1 MEACDPTKKQ
11 KYHHGTSWAPH
22 TPVLSTESYAL
33 VLLLIS
39 AMLYSVMA
47 SFVKVV
53 SAAGIPATELV
64 FIRAVFQSCLVVT
77 GLVFSREKDSGRRM
91 IWAPVGRSKRIVR
104 VVLARGAIGGF
115 GFVLYYFTIKSI
127 PLGDAITLLSL
138 TPLMTVFLARFTLGE
153 PIQIPQLL
161 ATLLSVVGAVLIAG
175 GPAHILALLSSS
187 STDTTSTVAR
197 NYNPF
202 GYVTALVGSFC
213 SSCVLVLVRKAGTL
227 GVHTLQLLF
236 SWCLWSICFSCV
248 LGVLLSDF
256 SDSTVAS
263 LFREE
268 PWHSPSDPAVRWN
281 IFAVC
286 SVGSLA
292 HFLLNYAGRFAPAGI
307 SSIIRSS
314 SIIWGYIFEVTL
326 FHQNPSLTTW
336 VGVLIVLFSLVLV
349 AWEKVVAFC
358 VRKRQEQRA
367 AVSVIADGDVT
378 TMMIK
383 DEDKELIVG
392 LKTEN
397 YGSFSFLSSIA

>member
-1 MEACDPTKKQ
+1 M
-11 KYHHGTSWAPH
+11 G
-22 TPVLSTESYAL
+22 
-33 VLLLIS
+33 
-39 AMLYSVMA
+39 YSVMA

-53 SAAGIPATELV
+53 SAAGIPSTQLV
-64 FIRAVFQSCLVVT
+64 FTRAVFQLCLVVT
-77 GLVFSREKDSGRRM
+77 GLLFYREKDGGRRM
-91 IWAPVGRSKRIVR
+91 IWVPIGRSKRIVR

-138 TPLMTVFLARFTLGE
+138 TPIMTVFLARFTLGE
-153 PIQIPQLL
+153 PIQIPQLF
-161 ATLLSVVGAVLIAG
+161 ASVLSVVGAVLIAG
-175 GPAHILALLSSS
+175 GPAHILALLSNS
-187 STDTTSTVAR
+187 STDTISAEAR

-236 SWCLWSICFSCV
+236 SWCLWGISFSCV
-248 LGVLLSDF
+248 LGLLLSIF
-256 SDSTVAS
+256 SNSTVAL
-263 LFREE
+263 LFQEE

-286 SVGSLA
+286 VIGSVA

-314 SIIWGYIFEVTL
+314 SIMWGYLFEVTI

-336 VGVLIVLFSLVLV
+336 LGVLIVLFSLVLV

-358 VRKRQEQRA
+358 VRKRQEQCA
-367 AVSVIADGDVT
+367 TVSVVADGDVT
-378 TMMIK
+378 TMMI
-383 DEDKELIVG
+383 DSHLEEV
-392 LKTEN
+392 
-397 YGSFSFLSSIA
+397 A